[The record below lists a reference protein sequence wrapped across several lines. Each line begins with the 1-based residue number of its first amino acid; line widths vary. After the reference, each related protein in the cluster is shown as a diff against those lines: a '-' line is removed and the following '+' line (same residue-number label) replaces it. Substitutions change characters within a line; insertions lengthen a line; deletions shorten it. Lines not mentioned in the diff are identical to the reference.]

1 MAKTSAVKDRLEEIL
16 IGDTLNEEGTQ
27 LCEQFKKYFAHYEP
41 WEVSQ
46 QSVLFTSDKYWS
58 NYETA
63 SKEVKDWCEKHGLVE
78 GVSYNFQ

>member
-1 MAKTSAVKDRLEEIL
+1 MANSSAVKERLEEIV
-16 IGDTLNEEGTQ
+16 IGETLNEEGAQ
-27 LCEQFKKYFAHYEP
+27 LCEQFKKDFEQYEP
-41 WEVSQ
+41 WEVSP

-78 GVSYNFQ
+78 GVSYSFQ

>member
-1 MAKTSAVKDRLEEIL
+1 MATTSAAKDRLEEIL
-16 IGDTLNEEGTQ
+16 IGETLNEEWAQ
-27 LCEQFKKYFAHYEP
+27 LCEQFKRYFNQYEP
-41 WEVSQ
+41 WEVSP

-58 NYETA
+58 NYKTA